1 MSAPPPRQQSEPHLA
16 AHTLAKRLLRR
27 REREEE
33 WAHGDALR
41 RRGPTLL
48 VPVCA
53 LIPVQDSLTVRLQR
67 VKEGSNPPGQFHLAP
82 VYRGRGADT
91 HFTVG
96 CRFFNALRPFA
107 ACDWSEKRRPCGS
120 PARIPPAPSLESA
133 SSSSIGWWLDDGS
146 HHGGSAPFVGSMKR
160 WGEKVGEHRLRK
172 IPNRRLSETI
182 HCII

>member
-53 LIPVQDSLTVRLQR
+53 LIPRPRLAHRSLAASEGRIEPTRSVSLGPSIPRARGRHALHGWVPVLQR
-67 VKEGSNPPGQFHLAP
+67 AS
-82 VYRGRGADT
+82 
-91 HFTVG
+91 
-96 CRFFNALRPFA
+96 AL
-107 ACDWSEKRRPCGS
+107 WRPCGS

-172 IPNRRLSETI
+172 IPNRRLSATI